1 VKTPS
6 SWVWLRALRDR
17 AATRRESI
25 FLSKIVAK
33 RLGLR
38 ELVPQA
44 VRVAVL
50 VNPGNRSVAEATLQA
65 LPETAGAS
73 GVQTNVLKASTSEGI
88 EAAFATIVRE
98 RADAVFIAPDGFFIS
113 RRMQLALLAMRHG
126 LPMAQFSRE
135 GAEAGGLMSYGADTN
150 E

>member
-1 VKTPS
+1 
-6 SWVWLRALRDR
+6 
-17 AATRRESI
+17 
-25 FLSKIVAK
+25 
-33 RLGLR
+33 
-38 ELVPQA
+38 
-44 VRVAVL
+44 
-50 VNPGNRSVAEATLQA
+50 
-65 LPETAGAS
+65 
-73 GVQTNVLKASTSEGI
+73 VQTNVLKASTSEGI

-98 RADAVFIAPDGFFIS
+98 RADGVFS